1 MARAK
6 RHIDDT
12 NYLNTLLVEQQ
23 ALLAYNQQAEQLNG
37 LAKKLQLARKQVEV
51 LSDEDKR
58 RKENAGEFNPT
69 NRDNADELE
78 LPGSL
83 STDKKQKSPSMS
95 KKTQS
100 DKQNSNQNSNHRS
113 DQLSQ
118 RENEDIENQ
127 NIDSGMKR

>member
-1 MARAK
+1 
-6 RHIDDT
+6 
-12 NYLNTLLVEQQ
+12 
-23 ALLAYNQQAEQLNG
+23 